1 MVLQEFVGE
10 FHGVAGSLAG
20 LISPVPSF
28 VIHFRLT
35 VVDVLFEAGGV
46 FVKLTDLFE
55 VHFCS

>member
-1 MVLQEFVGE
+1 MVLKEFVGE
-10 FHGVAGSLAG
+10 RHGFAGSLAR
-20 LISPVPSF
+20 LISSVPSF
-28 VIHFRLT
+28 VIHFRFT